1 MAQVEQLG
9 ASDDGALASLLAREP
24 IRNLHLL
31 GLPKQLRETSSGEE
45 KLEVYACRS
54 GDAVTAAVWVDRK
67 RGRLLPTAGGTA
79 EDFSAIADHL
89 TPAPTLVSSVGDKSA
104 VEPLERALA
113 NGRARLRYVH
123 HLFWV
128 TPDQLGPYLQL
139 RLRNANQEDLARLL
153 PMEVNAFCEAL
164 GSEPD
169 SGLESLE
176 QRVEQNV
183 RAGQTY
189 VLDLDDAL
197 VFKADVAWRTSD
209 GAEISGVYI
218 PPNYRRRG
226 IATLAL
232 GQLTRQLL
240 AAIPCVT
247 LRADDALARVA
258 RRVGFNCGPVLQL
271 LVTDG
276 G

>member
-1 MAQVEQLG
+1 
-9 ASDDGALASLLAREP
+9 
-24 IRNLHLL
+24 
-31 GLPKQLRETSSGEE
+31 
-45 KLEVYACRS
+45 
-54 GDAVTAAVWVDRK
+54 
-67 RGRLLPTAGGTA
+67 
-79 EDFSAIADHL
+79 
-89 TPAPTLVSSVGDKSA
+89 
-104 VEPLERALA
+104 
-113 NGRARLRYVH
+113 RYVH

-164 GSEPD
+164 GAEPD

-189 VLDLDDAL
+189 GLDLDDAL
-197 VFKADVAWRTSD
+197 EFKADVAWRAAE

-258 RRVGFNCGPVLQL
+258 RRVGYNCGPVLQL